1 MAPCTSKLRRK
12 NRLSR
17 AGRTEEGNALA
28 RRIGKDIAARN
39 RTRLSRINHKKCAT
53 DMWAAVRQL
62 TGRRHK
68 DEVCNGITA
77 ETLNQHY
84 ARISTDSAYQ
94 RQPRKLTATH
104 REVDFVS
111 EWQLFSILDTLTP
124 TATQSINQSINQYV
138 LISTN
143 YWPGSSTGVVH
154 PSGSPSFQQTTCSPV

>member
-1 MAPCTSKLRRK
+1 VAPCTSKLRRK

-17 AGRTEEGNALA
+17 AGRTEEANALA
-28 RRIGKDIAARN
+28 RRVGKDIAARN

-111 EWQLFSILDTLTP
+111 EWQLFSILDTLPP
-124 TATQSINQSINQYV
+124 TATGLDHLPAWFIRLGAPVFSKPLAHLFNKS
-138 LISTN
+138 LST
-143 YWPGSSTGVVH
+143 PTV
-154 PSGSPSFQQTTCSPV
+154 PL